1 MIEERLN
8 DPCASVCLCGRWS
21 GRVGGGESCR
31 EMAWG
36 GMRGGPCPSIYSH
49 GGGIRGRDE
58 RISGRR
64 RGLVGD

>member
-1 MIEERLN
+1 VWGEER
-8 DPCASVCLCGRWS
+8 
-21 GRVGGGESCR
+21 ESCH

-36 GMRGGPCPSIYSH
+36 GMRGGPCPSIYSP

-58 RISGRR
+58 RISGRM

>member
-1 MIEERLN
+1 
-8 DPCASVCLCGRWS
+8 
-21 GRVGGGESCR
+21 VGVGVWVWGEGGSCH

-58 RISGRR
+58 RISGRM

>member
-1 MIEERLN
+1 VLVGA
-8 DPCASVCLCGRWS
+8 C
-21 GRVGGGESCR
+21 VGGGVGVGVCVGGGSCH

-49 GGGIRGRDE
+49 GWGIRGRDE
-58 RISGRR
+58 RISGRM

>member
-1 MIEERLN
+1 VLV
-8 DPCASVCLCGRWS
+8 CACVGSGVGVC
-21 GRVGGGESCR
+21 GGGESCH

-49 GGGIRGRDE
+49 GGGIRG
-58 RISGRR
+58 GM